1 MGFSFFG
8 LVAVVTLVGPNG
20 NKSPIAPNASDAANG
35 IRLKRLSIQSF
46 RAVLETWRRW
56 RQNNK
61 TQTNR
66 TMDLKKFITQ
76 SMVEIMTGLKDAQD
90 QLKDSHARICP
101 AIHSKMDGQEA
112 IIGRTEK
119 GRAVSVIDYNVA
131 VEVSTD
137 GGKAEIKVMG
147 GVIGGGVK
155 GQIVDAEKIAT
166 HIKFSVPVCY
176 PEIAA

>member
-1 MGFSFFG
+1 MYTQFIKDLCEKWRISRR
-8 LVAVVTLVGPNG
+8 
-20 NKSPIAPNASDAANG
+20 NKIT
-35 IRLKRLSIQSF
+35 RKY
-46 RAVLETWRRW
+46 E
-56 RQNNK
+56 
-61 TQTNR
+61 

-90 QLKDSHARICP
+90 QLADSHARICP
-101 AIHSKMDGQEA
+101 AIHSKMDGQET
-112 IIGRTEK
+112 IIGRTDK
-119 GRAVSVIDYNVA
+119 GRAVSIIDYDVA

-147 GVIGGGVK
+147 GIIGGGVK

-176 PEIAA
+176 PEISA

>member
-1 MGFSFFG
+1 MDMN
-8 LVAVVTLVGPNG
+8 LNI
-20 NKSPIAPNASDAANG
+20 SPPQF
-35 IRLKRLSIQSF
+35 LKDLCGR
-46 RAVLETWRRW
+46 WRRTS
-56 RQNNK
+56 RSKK
-61 TQTNR
+61 TRNPEN
-66 TMDLKKFITQ
+66 MDLKKFITQ

-101 AIHSKMDGQEA
+101 AIHSKMDGQET
-112 IIGRTEK
+112 IIGRTDK
-119 GRAVSVIDYNVA
+119 GRAISIVDYNVA

-147 GVIGGGVK
+147 GIIGGGVK

-176 PEIAA
+176 PEISA